1 MEEVKLGGIV
11 VTLVFRSMV
20 AEEVVELAQ
29 RRRKIGAAD
38 AVDDVDAL
46 IGVEMVEL
54 EVITLAY
61 GVAVSNTHLTRCE
74 IRGGMRTGGGGQE
87 CEGEQCRGGC
97 FPEEMLANWGGIG
110 CFAVRD
116 RCLG

>member
-20 AEEVVELAQ
+20 AEEVVEFVH

-61 GVAVSNTHLTRCE
+61 GVAVGNTHLSRCE
-74 IRGGMRTGGGGQE
+74 IRGGIRAGSAGQE
-87 CEGEQCRGGC
+87 CEGEQRRGGC
-97 FPEEMLANWGGIG
+97 VPE
-110 CFAVRD
+110 
-116 RCLG
+116 